1 MRIGLTSLRARAPTR
16 CGAEGAGGTRCDIGR
31 FDMNQREPGTASSQD
46 CVSGSPR
53 GPEGA
58 TGMNT
63 GWLTDSRLVILGLL
77 LLSGISVFHESP
89 LLSNIASG
97 LLGFLAK
104 DQLGPRP

>member
-1 MRIGLTSLRARAPTR
+1 
-16 CGAEGAGGTRCDIGR
+16 
-31 FDMNQREPGTASSQD
+31 
-46 CVSGSPR
+46 
-53 GPEGA
+53 
-58 TGMNT
+58 MNT
-63 GWLTDSRLVILGLL
+63 AWLTDSRLVILGLL